1 MIFIKPKKRKRGI
14 YIKFLATSSEIQIC
28 RIRITGKN
36 KQNKIKTVSS
46 SRSSL
51 SFIEELEWNRRL
63 LYSFTGRRQTQT
75 PRLLLLAAVVVVEEK
90 EEEVVGGFGQQ
101 LKLPL
106 GRHGDG
112 KSIARSRGVLDAGRI
127 SEIVKGSFSFKKKKK
142 Q

>member
-1 MIFIKPKKRKRGI
+1 MIFIKPKKRRRGI

-46 SRSSL
+46 PRSSL

-63 LYSFTGRRQTQT
+63 LYSFTDRRYRNSTF
-75 PRLLLLAAVVVVEEK
+75 AVVGGGGGGGGIGGG
-90 EEEVVGGFGQQ
+90 GGFGQQ
-101 LKLPL
+101 LKLPPA

-112 KSIARSRGVLDAGRI
+112 KSIESPCGVLDVGRI
-127 SEIVKGSFSFKKKKK
+127 SEIVKGSCFFFFF
-142 Q
+142 